1 MKRVAALALM
11 VAAACAGKPATPVP
25 VDSAQASGPVRMRG
39 TLLARDSSLLLVA
52 CGTTVERP
60 LRALPTSRLADAL
73 MLVTAGRRD
82 SMFVE
87 FIADTVGG
95 TLVAREALFASA
107 LSEGSGCD
115 RPQRVF
121 DVEAL
126 GTEPFWHV
134 TLDGTEL
141 VLERPEGPLEMV
153 FVADTP
159 VTRGALTTITAHRY
173 EGRVRDLTFGLL
185 RTDCRDGMSD
195 SWYPWRA
202 EVRFGATALHGCAR
216 R

>member
-1 MKRVAALALM
+1 MKRGVALALM

-25 VDSAQASGPVRMRG
+25 VDSAQVAGPVRMRG

-60 LRALPTSRLADAL
+60 VRALPTSQLTDAL

-87 FIADTVGG
+87 FIADTAGG

-107 LSEGSGCD
+107 LSDGSRCD
-115 RPQRVF
+115 QPRGVF
-121 DVEAL
+121 EIEAL
-126 GTEPFWHV
+126 GTEPYWHV

-153 FVADTP
+153 FVTDTP
-159 VTRGALTTITAHRY
+159 VTRGTLTTIKAHRH